1 MGRGLCVARRRQ
13 ASARTLQS
21 EVRPAALYSTTMRY
35 RVLAA
40 ILFAAVVVEF
50 GLAIRGPI
58 AFARRP
64 TVVVMLP
71 AAFNVP
77 PETAHELFA
86 FTLQQVAR
94 SRKYRVVS
102 HTQIETYYEE
112 RGDRPDFAIDRSL
125 SYFDY
130 AEIARELEI
139 EYVLT
144 VSIIDRGQ
152 GYSITHVLRRI
163 SDGGRLDTIRTQ
175 IDSLDA
181 VSQLGRT
188 LDLAHELRVASAGVE
203 VFDAI
208 YFALLAL
215 ELLLALVLA
224 FRPGSRLLQPAN
236 EVILSLVLLV
246 GAFASVYGQNAG
258 LDYIQRLIV
267 AEGHLDLA
275 ADAAAQTRRV
285 LLRFMP
291 LVAVN
296 VTLYG
301 LRRRR
306 TLVDWA
312 LPVAIVSAV
321 VAALA
326 FPSFL
331 TLRGLPLLAWFA
343 LVPLVL
349 VLRRA
354 SVPAAAWYFVIWG
367 AVYTLVL
374 NYWHSSYSA
383 ISLAFS
389 VGLSAVLYALAAFPF
404 AALTRY
410 TKRWGFIWFAALWV
424 GFDYLRSIGFL
435 AYPWGYLGASQFRW
449 LPIIQIADLGG
460 LWLVTFVV
468 VISNAAIAW
477 WLDEY
482 CFAPQAGRR
491 ERSGAG
497 ARQAV
502 RDAVVAAFRSRYLAM
517 AGGVIVVTLLYGWWQ
532 MHSHDLADGLA
543 AKTSLD
549 NVVRVVLVQQNTDP
563 RQREYEA
570 TLSSLI
576 GLSNRALARADRP
589 PDLIVWPEGG
599 LKTDPNFW
607 LERPERSGRGPRMME
622 EFYRFVDRSASW
634 VLTGASDHTFE
645 EEPDGARM
653 RRNYN
658 AGYLFAPD
666 RSIRGIY
673 HKMRLV
679 PFTEHFPFRDQLPWV
694 AALLDKFS
702 ASNWKA
708 GSQRTVLHHPRF
720 SFHAPICFEDLFP
733 DHNRR
738 FVNAGSE
745 VIVGIGNDYWAL
757 TPVEGVQHATQS
769 IFRAVENRRPMVR
782 ATTSGLTAVI
792 DPTGRI
798 RDGSPRPYTAAQLTA
813 DVVVRDRGRSVYGVL
828 GDWFAWL
835 ALALGVGATLWVVV
849 SRRRAVRTA
858 AG

>member
-1 MGRGLCVARRRQ
+1 MK
-13 ASARTLQS
+13 
-21 EVRPAALYSTTMRY
+21 Y

-40 ILFAAVVVEF
+40 ILFAAVVAEF

-77 PETAHELFA
+77 PEAVDQLFA

-94 SRKYRVVS
+94 SRKYRVIS

-112 RGDRPDFAIDRSL
+112 RDERPDFVIDRSL

-144 VSIIDRGQ
+144 VSMIDRGQ

-163 SDGGRLDTIRTQ
+163 SDGGRMDTIRTQ
-175 IDSLDA
+175 IDSLEE

-188 LDLAHELRVASAGVE
+188 LDLARELRVASAGVE

-208 YFALLAL
+208 YFGLLAL
-215 ELLLALVLA
+215 ELLLALILA
-224 FRPGSRLLQPAN
+224 FRPRARLLQAAN

-246 GAFASVYGQNAG
+246 GAFAMVYGQNAG

-285 LLRFMP
+285 LLRFGP
-291 LVAVN
+291 LLAVN
-296 VTLYG
+296 ATLYG

-306 TLVDWA
+306 GFVDWA
-312 LPVAIVSAV
+312 LPVAIASAV
-321 VAALA
+321 TAALA

-343 LVPLVL
+343 IVPLLL
-349 VLRRA
+349 VMRR
-354 SVPAAAWYFVIWG
+354 SRVPAAAWYFVIWG

-389 VGLSAVLYALAAFPF
+389 VGLSSVLYALAAFPF

-424 GFDYLRSIGFL
+424 GFDYLRSVGFL
-435 AYPWGYLGASQFRW
+435 AYPWGYLGASQYRW

-460 LWLVTFVV
+460 LWLVSFVV
-468 VISNAAIAW
+468 VLTNTAIAW

-482 CFAPQAGRR
+482 CCAPHAERR
-491 ERSGAG
+491 RLAERLSHLKRTLAG
-497 ARQAV
+497 ALQAARGV
-502 RDAVVAAFRSRYLAM
+502 MVAALRSLQIPLA
-517 AGGVIVVTLLYGWWQ
+517 AGVIAAALLYGWWQ
-532 MHSHDLADGLA
+532 IHSHDLADGLA

-607 LERPERSGRGPRMME
+607 LERPERSGRGPRMMD
-622 EFYRFVDRSASW
+622 EFYQFLDRSSSW

-679 PFTEHFPFRDQLPWV
+679 PFTEHFPFREQLPWV

-702 ASNWKA
+702 ASNWKV
-708 GSQRTVLHHPRF
+708 GEQRTVLHHPRF

-813 DVVVRDRGRSVYGVL
+813 DIVVRDRGRSVYGAL

-835 ALALGVGATLWVVV
+835 SLALGVGATLQAGIYG
-849 SRRRAVRTA
+849 RRRANRSA